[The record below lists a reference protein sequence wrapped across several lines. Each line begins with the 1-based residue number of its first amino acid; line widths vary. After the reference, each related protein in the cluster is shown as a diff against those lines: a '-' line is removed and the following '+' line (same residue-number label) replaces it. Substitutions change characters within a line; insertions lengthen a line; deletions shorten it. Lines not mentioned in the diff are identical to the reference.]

1 MAHNFHF
8 EDGLYYW
15 DDINH
20 TGLIWITDD
29 MVNKYNLINIERLEE
44 FYDEDDLEEMR
55 EGFTGN
61 FTHLIHIHHCV
72 DVSKGNTDED
82 YRKCVQDTPHGKVYD
97 EEFVSWWNEFPIEL
111 LKEDE
116 KDVLVLGWCDG

>member
-1 MAHNFHF
+1 MAHDFHF

-15 DDINH
+15 YDLNH
-20 TGLIWITDD
+20 TGLIWITEE
-29 MVNKYNLINIERLEE
+29 MVKKYNLINVEKLEE

-55 EGFTGN
+55 EDFTGN

-72 DVSKGNTDED
+72 GVSKGNTDED
-82 YRKCVQDTPHGKVYD
+82 YRKCVEDTPHGKVY
-97 EEFVSWWNEFPIEL
+97 EKEFVAWLNDFPTEL